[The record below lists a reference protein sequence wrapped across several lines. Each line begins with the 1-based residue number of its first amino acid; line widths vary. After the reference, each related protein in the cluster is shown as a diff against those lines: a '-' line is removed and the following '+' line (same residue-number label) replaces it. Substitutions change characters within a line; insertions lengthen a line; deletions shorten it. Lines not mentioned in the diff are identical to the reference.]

1 METWPIRFDTVKDMP
16 GAMEV
21 ARSGQFVEYEDFERL
36 LNYAAR
42 ELAWDDEK
50 IDRLKSSIL
59 HTLSKEEKNDR

>member
-16 GAMEV
+16 EAMKV
-21 ARSGQFVEYEDFERL
+21 STYGQFVEYEDFERL

-42 ELAWDDEK
+42 ELTWDDEK

-59 HTLSKEEKNDR
+59 HRLSKEAEND